1 MKVEM
6 NNFNAGYTQI
16 ERVEPKKVERLP
28 EEHVNKEANAKE
40 ISEKDAQKIR
50 ETVDKMNQELKNI
63 DTSIK
68 FKVHESQEGGLNRVS
83 IKVVERESEKVIIEI
98 PSEESIEFSEKMDE
112 IAGLLFDHSR

>member
-6 NNFNAGYTQI
+6 NNFNVEYTQR
-16 ERVEPKKVERLP
+16 ERVEPRKVEKLP
-28 EEHVNKEANAKE
+28 EEHVNKEVNTKE

-50 ETVDKMNQELKNI
+50 ETVDKMNEELKNV

-83 IKVVERESEKVIIEI
+83 IKVVEKDSDKVIIEI
-98 PSEESIEFSEKMDE
+98 PSEESIEFSEKME
-112 IAGLLFDHSR
+112 ELTGLLFDHSR

>member
-6 NNFNAGYTQI
+6 NNLNVGYTRP
-16 ERVEPKKVERLP
+16 ERVETKKVEKLL
-28 EEHVNKEANAKE
+28 EEHVNKEVKAKE
-40 ISEKDAQKIR
+40 TSEADAQKIR
-50 ETVDKMNQELKNI
+50 ETVDKMNKELKNV

-98 PSEESIEFSEKMDE
+98 PSEESIEFSEKLDE
-112 IAGLLFDHSR
+112 ITGLLFDHSR